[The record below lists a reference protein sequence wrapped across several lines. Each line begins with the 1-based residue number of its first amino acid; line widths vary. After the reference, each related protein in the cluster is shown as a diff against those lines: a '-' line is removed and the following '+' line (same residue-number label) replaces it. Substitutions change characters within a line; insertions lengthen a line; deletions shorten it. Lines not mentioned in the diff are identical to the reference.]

1 MAGDVGL
8 IGRTLRDVVIEPQRA
23 AAVPCFEDVKE
34 AAMRAGALGCSLS
47 GSGPSI
53 FALCEERAAV
63 NLASAMEVA
72 CRALGIDC
80 QAWVSPLDTAG
91 ARLET

>member
-1 MAGDVGL
+1 
-8 IGRTLRDVVIEPQRA
+8 
-23 AAVPCFEDVKE
+23 
-34 AAMRAGALGCSLS
+34 MRAGALGCSLS